1 MTMPTG
7 SGRQPG
13 LVVEEDVERVGLRR
27 RADATLGNSG
37 RRRELIMVETG
48 ATCARHVLGWVG
60 RCGGG
65 VEELQPAGDL
75 ESNVNKV
82 NGGGCVGHRIQWSPV
97 GCGCVEGPR
106 EQMEMVGSVD
116 VNGGGEDTRAKRAFA
131 RGCQERGR
139 GERWWGHVK
148 MGDCEEFGGG
158 HIGGGG
164 QGRALPR

>member
-1 MTMPTG
+1 MVLVTTVVRKGCFEAHEPGDRRVGGVGEWLLRPPTPMTMPTG

-37 RRRELIMVETG
+37 RRRELIMVETR

-82 NGGGCVGHRIQWSPV
+82 NGGG
-97 GCGCVEGPR
+97 
-106 EQMEMVGSVD
+106 
-116 VNGGGEDTRAKRAFA
+116 
-131 RGCQERGR
+131 
-139 GERWWGHVK
+139 
-148 MGDCEEFGGG
+148 
-158 HIGGGG
+158 
-164 QGRALPR
+164 